1 MATVPSVLHAPL
13 PTIPVRAV
21 PVDPAPLDPAASD
34 DTVLAA
40 IARGDEAAVAALYD
54 RYGGLAYALAYRIL
68 QDRGA
73 AEDVVQDVYLG
84 VWRRAGSY
92 QPGRGSVRTWL
103 LSIVHH
109 RAIDR
114 LRGTAGRARRD
125 TALEE
130 VDRVAAL
137 DDPWRDVERTLQRDV
152 LKKGLATLPEEQRR
166 TIELAYFGGYTQ
178 TEIAGAMGV
187 PVGTVKGR
195 MRIGLQKLRA
205 LLSGG
210 GVEQAQPAP
219 QGQPGQR

>member
-1 MATVPSVLHAPL
+1 MAVATVPSVLHAPL

-21 PVDPAPLDPAASD
+21 PADPAPLDPAASD

-54 RYGGLAYALAYRIL
+54 RYGALAYALAYRIL

-103 LSIVHH
+103 LSSVHH

-125 TALEE
+125 VPL
-130 VDRVAAL
+130 DAASGPVGE
-137 DDPWRDVERTLQRDV
+137 DPWREVETTLQREAV
-152 LKKGLATLPEEQRR
+152 RHGLAGLPAEQCRAL
-166 TIELAYFGGYTQ
+166 ELAYYGGYTQ
-178 TEIAGAMGV
+178 TQIAELTGV
-187 PVGTVKGR
+187 PLGTVKGR
-195 MRIGLQKLRA
+195 MRQGLRKLRE
-205 LLSGG
+205 LLAGTDG
-210 GVEQAQPAP
+210 AG
-219 QGQPGQR
+219 R

>member
-1 MATVPSVLHAPL
+1 MPAEQKGVVVATVPSVLHAPL
-13 PTIPVRAV
+13 PTIPTRAA

-34 DTVLAA
+34 DIVLAA

-92 QPGRGSVRTWL
+92 RPGRGSVRTWL

-137 DDPWRDVERTLQRDV
+137 DDPWRDVELTLQRDV
-152 LKKGLATLPEEQRR
+152 LKQGLATLPEEQRR
-166 TIELAYFGGYTQ
+166 AIELAYFGGYTHTQ
-178 TEIAGAMGV
+178 IAEITGM

-195 MRIGLQKLRA
+195 MRLGLRKLRE
-205 LLSGG
+205 LLAGTDGAS
-210 GVEQAQPAP
+210 
-219 QGQPGQR
+219 R

>member
-1 MATVPSVLHAPL
+1 MGAGGAG
-13 PTIPVRAV
+13 AV
-21 PVDPAPLDPAASD
+21 VWSGQGGVSD
-34 DTVLAA
+34 EELLAA
-40 IARGDEAAVAALYD
+40 VGRREEAAVAALYD
-54 RYGGLAYALAYRIL
+54 RYGRLAFSLAYRIL
-68 QDRGA
+68 GDQGA
-73 AEDVVQDVYLG
+73 AEDVVQDAFLS
-84 VWRRAGSY
+84 VWRRAASF

-137 DDPWRDVERTLQRDV
+137 DDPWRDVELTLQRDV
-152 LKKGLATLPEEQRR
+152 LRKGLATLPEEQRR

-187 PVGTVKGR
+187 PIGTVKGR

-210 GVEQAQPAP
+210 GVDQARRAP

>member
-1 MATVPSVLHAPL
+1 MATVPGVLHAPL
-13 PTIPVRAV
+13 PTIPARAA

-34 DTVLAA
+34 EAVLAA
-40 IARGDEAAVAALYD
+40 IARRDEAAVAALYD
-54 RYGGLAYALAYRIL
+54 RYGALAYALAYRIL

-92 QPGRGSVRTWL
+92 RPGRGSVRTWL
-103 LSIVHH
+103 LASVHH

-137 DDPWRDVERTLQRDV
+137 DDPWRDVELTLQRDV
-152 LKKGLATLPEEQRR
+152 LRKGLATLPEEQRR
-166 TIELAYFGGYTQ
+166 TIELAYFGGFTHSQ
-178 TEIAGAMGV
+178 IAELLGE
-187 PVGTVKGR
+187 PVGTIKGR
-195 MRIGLQKLRA
+195 MRLGLDKLRHHFA
-205 LLSGG
+205 GER
-210 GVEQAQPAP
+210 VA
-219 QGQPGQR
+219 